1 MWEDCKTYCAVF
13 FHDIANMSMPFNTTT
28 NMTTIPDFDTDKGL
42 IVGVIADMK
51 GATYKESVVAG
62 PVLLVEQPKGAIKLG

>member
-1 MWEDCKTYCAVF
+1 MWEDCKTYYAVF
-13 FHDIANMSMPFNTTT
+13 FHEIANVSMPFDTKINT
-28 NMTTIPDFDTDKGL
+28 TTIPDFDLDKGL
-42 IVGVIADMK
+42 IVGVIADVE